1 MLRCST
7 KLYELSSIVCIMKKA
22 YVVFF
27 SLMMVT
33 LSLSGCLGGGD
44 NDTSGLEQQITDL
57 ENSKEDINQ
66 NLSHQNSENAEL
78 QTQLEE
84 LRLAF
89 EQSQM
94 DLELESR
101 LQDENLAEI
110 EQMESEILTLY
121 ALISAADANV
131 FMYQS
136 SLADA
141 EAYRDLLLDLLQD
154 TNITV
159 DELHSM
165 LEDTNE
171 TLLNLQSSIE
181 FQQSLVVEWQRIADE
196 NRARLNGVNLSG
208 SFLVDAELVG
218 SDLSGANLT

>member
-1 MLRCST
+1 
-7 KLYELSSIVCIMKKA
+7 MKKA

-66 NLSHQNSENAEL
+66 NLSLQNSENAEL

-110 EQMESEILTLY
+110 EQMESEIP
-121 ALISAADANV
+121 LILKNEMIIQFHEDR
-131 FMYQS
+131 
-136 SLADA
+136 LI
-141 EAYRDLLLDLLQD
+141 DL
-154 TNITV
+154 
-159 DELHSM
+159 E
-165 LEDTNE
+165 E
-171 TLLNLQSSIE
+171 
-181 FQQSLVVEWQRIADE
+181 RK
-196 NRARLNGVNLSG
+196 NGNH
-208 SFLVDAELVG
+208 
-218 SDLSGANLT
+218 